1 MTEREKLLI
10 QYVINGNMQQARE
23 QAAYIVKESKTQK
36 DQTFCARMSRL
47 IEEKEAKRFE
57 IPLNLQSVLIYE
69 DVSDMVDGRFFI
81 RDQEKEIVDKLL
93 LTYKSAGVLAEKNI
107 RYMPSLLLHGE
118 SGTGK
123 TTLAKY
129 IAYKAGLPFY
139 YVNFSFLLGQYLGET
154 QKSLGRIFE
163 FVRKTPCV
171 FCFDELDAVALK
183 RGASSDVGEMNRV
196 VIALMQ
202 ELDRV
207 QNDNIIIATTNR
219 FDSIDPALHR
229 RFSHIE
235 EITKLSEYDA
245 LKMAK
250 QFFDYVEMPEE
261 SKKQSDLA
269 MLRLTFYRGENP
281 CIRREYTPA
290 QVQSVCIDTYLHYI
304 ESSTLI
310 SDAHEETA

>member
-10 QYVINGNMQQARE
+10 QSVVNGNMKQARE
-23 QAAYIVKESKTQK
+23 QAKCLVKESKTQK
-36 DQTFCARMSRL
+36 DQAFCTRMIKL
-47 IEEKEAKRFE
+47 IDEQEAKRFE
-57 IPLNLQSVLIYE
+57 VPQNLQSVLVYE

-93 LTYKSAGVLAEKNI
+93 LTYQSAGVLAEKKI

-129 IAYKAGLPFY
+129 IAYKVGLPFF

-202 ELDRV
+202 ELERV

-219 FDSIDPALHR
+219 FDSIDPALYR

-235 EITKLSEYDA
+235 EVKKLAEYDA
-245 LKMAK
+245 LKMAE
-250 QFFDYVEMPEE
+250 QFFDYVEMPRER
-261 SKKQSDLA
+261 KRQSDLA
-269 MLRLTFYRGENP
+269 MLRLTFHPGSNP
-281 CIRREYTPA
+281 CVAREYTPA
-290 QVQSVCIDTYLHYI
+290 QVQSVCIEEYLHYI
-304 ESSTLI
+304 ESEARDDRVPKVL
-310 SDAHEETA
+310 